1 MGLLARSLP
10 EAGLG
15 LGGPLP
21 FHAGSIVA
29 SAATVDAAARPAA
42 GSRASRAGTAARP
55 AAAAPAAALVLPPGV
70 ASAAPSGDVRAASG
84 SGRARS
90 RAVQD
95 AIDRGAVPHTED
107 PRYFG
112 VSPAICWC
120 FNQGI
125 CKNAVSDGVCFF
137 GRHICAQCHSR
148 DHTDCARRGATGAGA
163 ELSGGGGTH
172 SGGSGA
178 PIAAVPASASSGL
191 GRGPPA
197 AKSDR
202 PPLGIFPPGVARP
215 RTRSY
220 TSVRCLGRCVQ
231 RPSGQDSASFV
242 PETRSSTPTGSTS
255 AASNPERRVST
266 ATAVA
271 HAQDPRSI
279 PAGSSFAASTPERPP
294 STSAAATAPAR
305 APARIRKQPLA
316 PPFDTTV
323 PTYPTSAVGGATLP
337 PGLAPTPVNLPNLL
351 AALTDHPD
359 PTLAARLSQGF
370 THGFPLLYRGP
381 PYSAVHRP
389 HPTALE
395 HLDAVRADVAKERA
409 AGRMAGPF
417 PHPPFAPFVASPL
430 GAVPK
435 KRSNPPKWRRITDL
449 SYPRFRG
456 FSVNRGIDNAPLHY
470 TSPSVADAIELI
482 ITLGRLTQLGKADVR
497 DAFRLLPVRPEDYWL
512 LGAALPSEDPTRPGE
527 YDFYYDMALPFGGR
541 SSPRTFEDLGQALD
555 HVLRRAGVLFLR
567 YVDDILVLGRPGT
580 AECAQSMEALQAI
593 CSHLGIPL
601 AAEKLEGPAFRLVF
615 LGVELDTEAMEARL
629 SAGRYEDLVS
639 LLGRWEG
646 KRHAT
651 RHDLQSLAGLLTSA
665 TAVIPPG
672 RFFLQRV
679 LSLISALRADHHRAT
694 LHPGFHADLRW
705 WRFLLAERHGVRLLP
720 TSARWADSRELR
732 LETDASGVGFGA
744 VFGDAWLFGAWADHS
759 DIPASMPWR
768 ELMAIVIAATTWGPQ
783 WYRRRIHFHTDCEPV
798 ALAIA
803 NGYSPR
809 PGFAA
814 LLRTLY
820 ALSVLHSFE
829 FRATH
834 IAGLSNV
841 LADPLS
847 RLQIEQFRR
856 LHHTRRSYSYPQREF
871 IEFCLQRGLHNRQGS
886 VLPASETTL
895 CFFAAHLFRR
905 GGVAPPSI
913 RTYITAVQSLHVD
926 SGFSTFWG
934 AMPRLARLLEGIARV
949 ADPRPKLRR
958 DPITRGQLSALAQ
971 YAAAHPSPETR
982 LLWAAFATAFFGFF
996 RCSEVCAVRLPVPD
1010 PARLFQRRDL
1020 RFFVDEGERFAR
1032 LHLKKSKTDQ
1042 RGQGCDVDIPHVGGP
1057 ECAHCAL
1064 EALAAS
1070 WTGPARPDAYVF
1082 AHADSGQPLT
1092 RSELHAALR
1101 NWLRAL
1107 GYAADPLLPHSFRI
1121 GAATAAFEAGLPDYA
1136 IQLLGRWRSDAF
1148 QLYIRARPELVRR
1161 QRGLLLTSGSTPPAT

>member
-1 MGLLARSLP
+1 
-10 EAGLG
+10 
-15 LGGPLP
+15 
-21 FHAGSIVA
+21 
-29 SAATVDAAARPAA
+29 
-42 GSRASRAGTAARP
+42 
-55 AAAAPAAALVLPPGV
+55 
-70 ASAAPSGDVRAASG
+70 
-84 SGRARS
+84 
-90 RAVQD
+90 
-95 AIDRGAVPHTED
+95 
-107 PRYFG
+107 
-112 VSPAICWC
+112 
-120 FNQGI
+120 
-125 CKNAVSDGVCFF
+125 
-137 GRHICAQCHSR
+137 
-148 DHTDCARRGATGAGA
+148 
-163 ELSGGGGTH
+163 
-172 SGGSGA
+172 
-178 PIAAVPASASSGL
+178 
-191 GRGPPA
+191 
-197 AKSDR
+197 
-202 PPLGIFPPGVARP
+202 
-215 RTRSY
+215 
-220 TSVRCLGRCVQ
+220 
-231 RPSGQDSASFV
+231 
-242 PETRSSTPTGSTS
+242 
-255 AASNPERRVST
+255 
-266 ATAVA
+266 
-271 HAQDPRSI
+271 
-279 PAGSSFAASTPERPP
+279 
-294 STSAAATAPAR
+294 
-305 APARIRKQPLA
+305 
-316 PPFDTTV
+316 
-323 PTYPTSAVGGATLP
+323 
-337 PGLAPTPVNLPNLL
+337 
-351 AALTDHPD
+351 
-359 PTLAARLSQGF
+359 
-370 THGFPLLYRGP
+370 
-381 PYSAVHRP
+381 
-389 HPTALE
+389 
-395 HLDAVRADVAKERA
+395 
-409 AGRMAGPF
+409 MAGPF

-482 ITLGRLTQLGKADVR
+482 ISLGRLTQLGKADVR

-512 LGAALPSEDPTRPGE
+512 LGAALPSEDPARPGA

-541 SSPRTFEDLGQALD
+541 SSRARSRTSVRPRPRPPSG
-555 HVLRRAGVLFLR
+555 GVLFLR

-580 AECAQSMEALQAI
+580 AECARSMEALQAI

-615 LGVELDTEAMEARL
+615 LGIELDTDAMEARL
-629 SAGRYEDLVS
+629 SAGRYEDLVL
-639 LLGRWEG
+639 LLGSWEG

-679 LSLISALRADHHRAT
+679 LSLISALREDHHRAT

-720 TSARWADSRELR
+720 ASARWADSRELR

-744 VFGDAWLFGAWADHS
+744 VFGDAWLFGAWADHP

-768 ELMAIVIAATTWGPQ
+768 ELMAIVIAAATWGPQ
-783 WYRRRIHFHTDCEPV
+783 WHRRRINFHTDCEPV

-809 PGFAA
+809 PGFAT

-856 LHHTRRSYSYPQREF
+856 LH
-871 IEFCLQRGLHNRQGS
+871 RQGL
-886 VLPASETTL
+886 VLPASEATL

-934 AMPRLARLLEGIARV
+934 SMPRLARLLEGIARV

-958 DPITRGQLSALAQ
+958 DPITRGQLSDLAQ

-982 LLWAAFATAFFGFF
+982 LLWAAFSTAFFGFF

-1020 RFFVDEGERFAR
+1020 RFFTDEGESFAR
-1032 LHLKKSKTDQ
+1032 LRLKKSKTDQ
-1042 RGQGCDVDIPHVGGP
+1042 RGQGCDVDIPH
-1057 ECAHCAL
+1057 
-1064 EALAAS
+1064 
-1070 WTGPARPDAYVF
+1070 
-1082 AHADSGQPLT
+1082 
-1092 RSELHAALR
+1092 
-1101 NWLRAL
+1101 
-1107 GYAADPLLPHSFRI
+1107 
-1121 GAATAAFEAGLPDYA
+1121 
-1136 IQLLGRWRSDAF
+1136 LLGRWRSDAF
-1148 QLYIRARPELVRR
+1148 QLYIRAHPELVRR
-1161 QRGLLLTSGSTPPAT
+1161 QRGLLLASSHAPPAAVPSS

>member
-1 MGLLARSLP
+1 MLTQQLAASVQQATASAVAAAVAPLTRDLSALVSAVDQQRMVLAQHQSLLEHAQRPAPAQVTHLPLEAPAPLPAPGTPPARPCPTTSPRRPPPSLTDVDISQAVSQALARALPAALAGPASRSGPGRLFLDPVFSPSATQSGLASSAADAIAVSLDPVSGRLVLQAHSASSSTGTQREQLAFPDLLLCLQLLAFQISTDTMLP
-10 EAGLG
+10 AEERCRRLEALSRLQYEIIVLARTLPWERDADGRYRALATTAWLSSRAACPRG
-15 LGGPLP
+15 ARARGPLP

-29 SAATVDAAARPAA
+29 SAAAVDAAARPA
-42 GSRASRAGTAARP
+42 GGGRASRASAAARP
-55 AAAAPAAALVLPPGV
+55 AAASAVAALASPPGT
-70 ASAAPSGDVRAASG
+70 APSGDTRAASG
-84 SGRARS
+84 SGRSRS

-95 AIDRGAVPHTED
+95 ALDRGAVWHTED
-107 PRYFG
+107 PRYFS

-148 DHTDCARRGATGAGA
+148 DHPDGARRTATGAGA
-163 ELSGGGGTH
+163 
-172 SGGSGA
+172 
-178 PIAAVPASASSGL
+178 
-191 GRGPPA
+191 
-197 AKSDR
+197 
-202 PPLGIFPPGVARP
+202 
-215 RTRSY
+215 
-220 TSVRCLGRCVQ
+220 
-231 RPSGQDSASFV
+231 
-242 PETRSSTPTGSTS
+242 
-255 AASNPERRVST
+255 
-266 ATAVA
+266 
-271 HAQDPRSI
+271 
-279 PAGSSFAASTPERPP
+279 
-294 STSAAATAPAR
+294 
-305 APARIRKQPLA
+305 
-316 PPFDTTV
+316 
-323 PTYPTSAVGGATLP
+323 
-337 PGLAPTPVNLPNLL
+337 
-351 AALTDHPD
+351 
-359 PTLAARLSQGF
+359 GF
-370 THGFPLLYRGP
+370 TRGFPLLYRGP

-482 ITLGRLTQLGKADVR
+482 ISLGRLTQLGKADVR
-497 DAFRLLPVRPEDYWL
+497 DAFRLLP
-512 LGAALPSEDPTRPGE
+512 DPARPGA

-541 SSPRTFEDLGQALD
+541 SSHAHSRTSVRPSTTPSVG
-555 HVLRRAGVLFLR
+555 GVLFLR

-580 AECAQSMEALQAI
+580 AECARSMEALQAI

-601 AAEKLEGPAFRLVF
+601 AAEKLEGPSFRLVF
-615 LGVELDTEAMEARL
+615 LGIELDTDAMEARL

-639 LLGRWEG
+639 LLGSWEG

-679 LSLISALRADHHRAT
+679 LSLISALREDHHRAT

-720 TSARWADSRELR
+720 ASARWADSRELR

-744 VFGDAWLFGAWADHS
+744 VFGDAWLFGAWADHP

-768 ELMAIVIAATTWGPQ
+768 ELMAIVIAAATWGPQ
-783 WYRRRIHFHTDCEPV
+783 WHRRRINFHTDCEPV

-809 PGFAA
+809 PGFAT

-856 LHHTRRSYSYPQREF
+856 LHRSYSYPQREF
-871 IEFCLQRGLHNRQGS
+871 IEFCLQRGLHDRQGS
-886 VLPASETTL
+886 VLPASEATL

-934 AMPRLARLLEGIARV
+934 SMPRLARLLEGIARV

-958 DPITRGQLSALAQ
+958 DPITRGQLSDLAQ

-982 LLWAAFATAFFGFF
+982 LLWAAFSTAFFGFF

-1020 RFFVDEGERFAR
+1020 RFFTDEGESFAR
-1032 LHLKKSKTDQ
+1032 LRLKKSKTDQ
-1042 RGQGCDVDIPHVGGP
+1042 RGQGCDVDIPI
-1057 ECAHCAL
+1057 
-1064 EALAAS
+1064 
-1070 WTGPARPDAYVF
+1070 R
-1082 AHADSGQPLT
+1082 
-1092 RSELHAALR
+1092 
-1101 NWLRAL
+1101 
-1107 GYAADPLLPHSFRI
+1107 PLLPHSFRI

-1161 QRGLLLTSGSTPPAT
+1161 QRGLLLASSHAPPAAVPSS